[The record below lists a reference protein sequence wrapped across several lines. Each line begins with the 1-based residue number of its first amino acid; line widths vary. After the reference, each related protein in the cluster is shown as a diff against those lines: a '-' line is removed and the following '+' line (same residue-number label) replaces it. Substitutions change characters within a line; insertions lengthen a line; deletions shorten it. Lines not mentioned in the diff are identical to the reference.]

1 MKKLFVV
8 LFAAASLAACKD
20 NKKTSETAGEVA
32 QGTEASATY
41 AVDVAASTLG
51 WHGSKVVSGEHN
63 GTIAIANGELN
74 VENGNLVAGNFTIDM
89 KTIKDID
96 LADAAENAK
105 LVGHLSSPDFFN
117 VDSFSTA
124 TFAITKVAALEG
136 DKDGNTHTIS
146 GNLTLKGNTR
156 EISFPAKV
164 TMADNVI
171 TASAKTEINRLE
183 WNVMWGNENDNAAR
197 AFLKENFVSNMI
209 GLDINLSAKKN

>member
-8 LFAAASLAACKD
+8 LVAAASLAACKD
-20 NKKTSETAGEVA
+20 NKKTSEAAGEVA
-32 QGTEASATY
+32 QATEASATY
-41 AVDVAASTLG
+41 AVDAAASTLG
-51 WHGSKVVSGEHN
+51 WSGSKVVSGNHN
-63 GTIAIANGELN
+63 GTIAIENGELK
-74 VENGNLVAGNFTIDM
+74 VEESNLVAGNFTINM

-96 LADAAENAK
+96 LEDVEQNAK

-117 VDSFSTA
+117 VDSFPTA
-124 TFAITKVAALEG
+124 TFEITKVAALEG

-164 TMADNVI
+164 TITEGAI
-171 TASAKTEINRLE
+171 TATAKTEINRLE

-197 AFLKENFVSNMI
+197 AFLKENFVSNTI
-209 GLDINLSAKKN
+209 GLDINLTAKKN